1 MQFMTK
7 TVWFLQTSLQVTLV
21 LLLFSLNGLAQAQ
34 GISLSVSSSP
44 LSVQL
49 SGTEEV
55 LGPMR
60 LTAGS
65 TGGPM
70 TTQIST
76 LQIWYQGVSISNPF
90 AGSLAPNPANG
101 VIFRPE
107 GIVITFTGGYNNP
120 AVTASVFN
128 STLATTPVGV
138 VLLSFPGGLTISP
151 GDFIDVNGVR
161 ANVAGKNEGDKIECL
176 ILAAPASSHV
186 VNVVS
191 ATVAQV
197 VNRNL
202 RITTPSLIDGFIGVA
217 YSQPLA
223 ATGGTPPYLWQVI
236 TGSLPTPLDLDP
248 LIGVISGGPAVGG
261 AFNFVV
267 QVRDNTGAK
276 ASKSFSL
283 NVQGL
288 SIDRSGLDVGEAI
301 IGTSLTR
308 TITLSN
314 VGTAPMAVSSSM
326 SGSSAFT
333 VSPQSFRVEAG
344 KAQVVS
350 VIFTPAD
357 ANNGVPFTG
366 QVNFF
371 FSGIARFVTLRGV
384 SRVSVAPLVSVLP
397 ASGPTVGNTRV
408 RIRWPQSAP
417 LGSPALGG
425 VALSGLTQVGTDEWL
440 GRTGPHAAGIVD
452 LAITR
457 SDGAVITIPNVYA
470 YRELA
475 KAVPEPGDLRISFV
489 SDTAEFRSNLG
500 VNNLSAEV
508 ADVAVS
514 LLDNNGL
521 VVARRSVSLPA
532 NGMRQINHILRDLE
546 GADEVTGREGAL
558 LLHSSQPIRAWASQ
572 IDNVSLDPSLQRA
585 ISEGASRILVPSS
598 AFTERFSTALVI
610 SNLAN
615 RDARLKIVARDRFG
629 VAQLTLSDVDI
640 AGQGFLYFEDFYRS
654 HGLDQAAGPIEIEAA
669 GDARLG
675 ALARIYSRQRT
686 GGFFPGV
693 PVSSA
698 ARIVVIPHVLDTLA
712 FRTNLGINNPGS
724 SGATVQIALVGM
736 DGLTLGT
743 FSDSVPAGT
752 LVQWDN
758 IQRLLLRSPTR
769 TESEGWLRI
778 ESDREIVAWASQID
792 NSSQDPDF
800 LSASRPSASR
810 LLIPAAV
817 SAGAFRSTLVLLNGD
832 AAPNPVTLTVRGPD
846 GDIRHV
852 SSVSIPGNG
861 LLVYAD
867 ILESLGLGG
876 TFGPLEIVSSA
887 NKSVLAI
894 SRVASEQ
901 HTGGLL
907 RTEELP

>member
-1 MQFMTK
+1 MSK
-7 TVWFLQTSLQVTLV
+7 TVLFLQFSLQLTLV
-21 LLLFSLNGLAQAQ
+21 LFPFSLNGVAQTQSIA
-34 GISLSVSSSP
+34 LSVSSSP
-44 LSVQL
+44 LPVEL
-49 SGTEEV
+49 SGIEEA
-55 LGPMR
+55 LGSLR
-60 LTAGS
+60 LTAES

-90 AGSLAPNPANG
+90 AGPLAPNPANG
-101 VIFRPE
+101 IIFRSE
-107 GIVITFTGGYNNP
+107 GIVITFTGGYNNS

-128 STLATTPVGV
+128 STLGTTPVGV
-138 VLLSFPGGLTISP
+138 LLLSFPGGLTISP
-151 GDFIDVNGVR
+151 GNFIEVAGVR
-161 ANVAGKNEGDKIECL
+161 ASVAGRNEGDRIECL
-176 ILAAPASSHV
+176 ILTAPTSSHV
-186 VNVVS
+186 VNIVS

-197 VNRNL
+197 VNNSL
-202 RITTPSLIDGFIGVA
+202 RVTTASLADGFMGVA
-217 YSQPLA
+217 YFQTLA
-223 ATGGTPPYLWQVI
+223 ATGGTPPYLWQV
-236 TGSLPTPLDLDP
+236 TAGSLPTPLHLDA
-248 LIGVISGGPAVGG
+248 LAGVISGGPAVGG
-261 AFNFVV
+261 AFTFVV
-267 QVRDNTGAK
+267 QVRDNAGTK

-301 IGTSLTR
+301 VGTSLTR
-308 TITLSN
+308 TITISN
-314 VGTAPMAVSSSM
+314 VGTASLDVNSSM

-344 KAQVVS
+344 KAQVVR

-357 ANNGVPFTG
+357 ANGGFPFTA

-371 FSGIARFVTLRGV
+371 FSGIVRFVTLRG
-384 SRVSVAPLVSVLP
+384 SGRVSVAPLVSVLP
-397 ASGPTVGNTRV
+397 ASGPTVGYTRI
-408 RIRWPQSAP
+408 RIRWPLAAP
-417 LGSPALGG
+417 FDSLALGG
-425 VALSGLTQVGTDEWL
+425 VALSGLTQIGADEWL
-440 GRTGPHAAGIVD
+440 GQAGPHAAGIVD
-452 LAITR
+452 LAMTR
-457 SDGAVITIPNVYA
+457 SDGAVVTIPNVYR
-470 YRELA
+470 YREWA
-475 KAVPEPGDLRISFV
+475 KALPEPGDLRISFV

-500 VNNLSAEV
+500 INNLSTEA
-508 ADVAVS
+508 ASVAVS

-521 VVARRSVSLPA
+521 VVAHKSVSVPA

-546 GADEVTGREGAL
+546 DADDVTGREGAL

-572 IDNVSLDPSLQRA
+572 IDNASLDPSLQRA
-585 ISEGASRILVPSS
+585 TSEGASHILVPSS

-610 SNLAN
+610 SNLEN

-629 VAQLTLSDVDI
+629 VARLTLNDIGI

-669 GDARLG
+669 DGTRLT

-693 PVSSA
+693 PLNSA
-698 ARIVVIPHVLDTLA
+698 ARMVVIPHVVDTSA
-712 FRTNLGINNPGS
+712 FRTNLGINNLGS
-724 SGATVQIALVGM
+724 RAATVQITLVGT

-743 FSDSVPAGT
+743 FSDSVPPGA

-758 IQRLLLRSPTR
+758 IQRLMLGSSAS

-778 ESDREIVAWASQID
+778 ESDQEIVAWASQID
-792 NSSQDPDF
+792 NGSQDPDF

-817 SAGAFRSTLVLLNGD
+817 SAGAFRSTLVILNAD
-832 AAPNPVTLTVRGPD
+832 PAPNPVTFTVRGPD
-846 GDIRHV
+846 GNIRHV

-861 LLVYAD
+861 LLRYVD

-887 NKSVLAI
+887 NTPVLAI
-894 SRVASEQ
+894 SRVASDQ